1 MTTFSP
7 DRRPMVPS
15 LQRPPISGLPAPPP
29 ISVRVPGRERNVLL
43 EHVENT
49 RSWGREH
56 QELPPSVTWALWVVL
71 VGAGGI
77 GGWLTA
83 VRTGHAPGR
92 GPVYALATLGHPG
105 LLMICAGICVGTLL
119 ILVPFTYG
127 LARAGWPELT
137 AMTVAG
143 VAGVV
148 SVLGVV
154 LVAVLV
160 VVAAFLAVA
169 LLIAVVERT

>member
-1 MTTFSP
+1 
-7 DRRPMVPS
+7 MVPS

-29 ISVRVPGRERNVLL
+29 IRVRERNVLL
-43 EHVENT
+43 DHVEKT

-56 QELPPSVTWALWVVL
+56 QELPPSVAWALWIVL
-71 VGAGGI
+71 VGAGGV

-83 VRTGHAPGR
+83 VWTGHAPGG

-105 LLMICAGICVGTLL
+105 LLMVCAAICVGTLL
-119 ILVPFTYG
+119 ILVPFTHG
-127 LARAGWPELT
+127 LTRAGWPELSV
-137 AMTVAG
+137 MTVAG

-148 SVLGVV
+148 ALTGVV

-169 LLIAVVERT
+169 ALIAVFERT